1 MPPADSM
8 TCTLD
13 FALDGKQFGD
23 IELLF
28 SDNKHAFSKIPIP
41 IVCIKNG
48 SGPTLLLTAGNHG
61 DEYEGQ
67 VILRRLIHATSP
79 QEINGRLIILPALN
93 YPAVLD
99 DARVSPLDG
108 GNLNRSFPGDAAAGP
123 TAAIAEYVTE
133 HLLPL
138 CDAGIDLHSGGSN
151 AWYLPSA
158 FLCTAADP
166 AMTRANLALA
176 EAFAAPY
183 TLVVRG
189 AGAPTGFDPVAN
201 ARGVPF
207 ISCELGG
214 DGRVDPH
221 TAAIGIRGVQGVLQ
235 HLQIIEPNAGEEP
248 KATQFLNGI
257 SGSHYLSAPF
267 TGIFEPLCFP
277 GEQVKPG
284 QVAGR
289 LYSVEEVERQPLE
302 LTFEHA
308 GVVLVRGSHA
318 RVKRGSH
325 LFLVATGMNRDDV
338 LAVD

>member
-214 DGRVDPH
+214 DGVVNVGVVVDDLEYF
-221 TAAIGIRGVQGVLQ
+221 GIRHGRVPLRRVTDVKHQRLEQ
-235 HLQIIEPNAGEEP
+235 HLLRAFDGCLVNRV
-248 KATQFLNGI
+248 AT
-257 SGSHYLSAPF
+257 
-267 TGIFEPLCFP
+267 C
-277 GEQVKPG
+277 
-284 QVAGR
+284 
-289 LYSVEEVERQPLE
+289 
-302 LTFEHA
+302 
-308 GVVLVRGSHA
+308 
-318 RVKRGSH
+318 VKRTDIAGSSRPYNGSSKCISANTPDKILYGTFH
-325 LFLVATGMNRDDV
+325 
-338 LAVD
+338 